1 MSGGKDAA
9 RPRPF
14 SRRVPTS
21 RRALNGLLLLTPIYG
36 SFSRT
41 SHAPRSG
48 GEFREKSCSHDGE
61 IGYAVTAFEIFR
73 NLATFSKDVNRGT
86 VWFVVRRL
94 DPSRPRRAGDSLRV
108 LRKRRRDGV
117 DTPCESKENHV
128 LDVHVRESPSKLLS
142 FSKSPYYFFLNFR
155 TNVRVAWGISE
166 TFS

>member
-21 RRALNGLLLLTPIYG
+21 RRALYGLLLLTPIYG

-117 DTPCESKENHV
+117 DTPCESKRKPCSGRPRPRV
-128 LDVHVRESPSKLLS
+128 TIESAELFQKPILFLS
-142 FSKSPYYFFLNFR
+142 EFPD
-155 TNVRVAWGISE
+155 
-166 TFS
+166 